1 MPTRTRKEQTVP
13 KTAADPVEAEIAA
26 NAEVA
31 DQDKSSETKCDNHP
45 GRKGRNFTGGGS
57 YSINL
62 CDDCTPSWFQTAE

>member
-1 MPTRTRKEQTVP
+1 VAK
-13 KTAADPVEAEIAA
+13 DPAVKEAEA

-31 DQDKSSETKCDNHP
+31 SEDRSSDTKCDNHP

-62 CDDCTPSWFQTAE
+62 CDECTPPWFKDESPAL